1 MGMSPSEAIVAAT
14 SRAAEAF
21 GLDNV
26 GKLQAG
32 RVADFVILD
41 DNPLDDI
48 RNSRKI
54 HEVYLRGKKVDRSEL
69 KQRWSQ

>member
-1 MGMSPSEAIVAAT
+1 VAAT
-14 SRAAEAF
+14 SRAAKAF

-32 RVADFVILD
+32 RAADFVILD